1 MCYCQRICNTAFNQ
15 DILSNCNC
23 IVQFDIYKMY
33 KTYKM
38 YKFQDT
44 DIASNFSL
52 YTLYVC
58 KSAFDG
64 HSFVRSF
71 HRTFSASHPT
81 DSIVFLHNPC
91 WV

>member
-1 MCYCQRICNTAFNQ
+1 
-15 DILSNCNC
+15 
-23 IVQFDIYKMY
+23 
-33 KTYKM
+33 M

-58 KSAFDG
+58 KSAFVG

-81 DSIVFLHNPC
+81 DSIVFLHNAC

>member
-1 MCYCQRICNTAFNQ
+1 MRYCQRICTTTFNQ

-23 IVQFDIYKMY
+23 IVLFYIHKM
-33 KTYKM
+33 YKM

-58 KSAFDG
+58 ESAFVG
-64 HSFVRSF
+64 HSSVRSF